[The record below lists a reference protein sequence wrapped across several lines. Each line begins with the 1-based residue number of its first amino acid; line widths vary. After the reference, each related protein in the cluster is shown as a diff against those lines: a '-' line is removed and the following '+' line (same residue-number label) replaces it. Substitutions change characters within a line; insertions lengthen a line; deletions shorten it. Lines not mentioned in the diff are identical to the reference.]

1 MLFYTINNLLILVWA
16 ALFCF
21 YKPSQKKNLIF
32 IIFAFTQLGIISILR
47 YHIGFDYNMY
57 AAGYNFMYE
66 DGFSTLQYKDWE
78 IGFVFLTKILG
89 FVLPNYIWYMG
100 FLVFI
105 TLVPAAIF
113 IYKNSEMPWVST
125 VLYVNLFL
133 FFMTM
138 NFLRQSIALSLIML
152 SWHFMKRNKFIPF
165 AIIVIIASLFH
176 QTSLIMFIVY
186 FLVKMKTTI
195 KEIIVYLYLLL
206 WFYISSTGFINLITS
221 FVHEEYS
228 NSVFIREGLSFIYA
242 ILPVAVVLVAFWL
255 VKINTIVFD
264 REVQYII
271 NMSLICAI
279 LSITMSKHSILERL
293 TYYFTIFLIIL
304 VPIIYQSIK
313 TNGIK
318 FSIGSNKVLEL
329 CSEKEKKITAVV
341 FLVLVLVLSY
351 FHMYY
356 GLAENAHG
364 VMPYETWFRF

>member
-1 MLFYTINNLLILVWA
+1 MLFYTINNLLILLWA
-16 ALFCF
+16 AVFCF
-21 YKPSQKKNLIF
+21 HKPSKKKNLVF
-32 IIFAFTQLGIISILR
+32 IVLAFTQLGIISILR

-89 FVLPNYIWYMG
+89 LVLPNYIWYMG

-138 NFLRQSIALSLIML
+138 NFLRQAAALSIIML
-152 SWHFMKRNKFIPF
+152 SWHFMKKNKIIPF
-165 AIIVIIASLFH
+165 IITVIAASLFH
-176 QTSLIMFIVY
+176 QTALVMIVVY
-186 FLVKMKTTI
+186 FLVKMKSGI
-195 KEIIVYLYLLL
+195 KEILFYLYLLL
-206 WFYISSTGFINLITS
+206 WFYISSTGFINLMTS

-228 NSVFIREGLSFIYA
+228 DSFFIREGLSFIYA

-255 VKINTIVFD
+255 VKINTIAVD
-264 REVQYII
+264 RKVQYII
-271 NMSLICAI
+271 NMSLIYAI
-279 LSITMSKHSILERL
+279 LSVTMLRHSIIERL
-293 TYYFTIFLIIL
+293 TYYFAIFLIIL

-313 TNGIK
+313 YNGIK
-318 FSIGSNKVLEL
+318 FSLGSDRMIEI
-329 CSEKEKKITAVV
+329 STEKQKKIVAAVV
-341 FLVLVLVLSY
+341 LCVILAISY
-351 FHMYY
+351 SAFYY
-356 GLAENAHG
+356 GISENAHG
-364 VMPYETWFRF
+364 VVPYDTWL

>member
-1 MLFYTINNLLILVWA
+1 MLFYTVNNLVILLWA

-21 YKPSQKKNLIF
+21 HKPSKRKNLVF
-32 IIFAFTQLGIISILR
+32 IILTFTQLGLISILR

-78 IGFVFLTKILG
+78 VGFVFLTKILG
-89 FVLPNYIWYMG
+89 CLLPNYIWYMG
-100 FLVFI
+100 FIVFI
-105 TLVPAAIF
+105 TLVPAGIF

-138 NFLRQSIALSLIML
+138 NFLRQSIALSIIML
-152 SWHFMKRNKFIPF
+152 SWHFMKKNKFIPF
-165 AIIVIIASLFH
+165 AITVIIASLFH
-176 QTSLIMFIVY
+176 QTALIMFIVY
-186 FLVKMKTTI
+186 FFVKMKTTM
-195 KEIIVYLYLLL
+195 KEIIVYLYILL

-228 NSVFIREGLSFIYA
+228 DSVFIRQGLSFVYA
-242 ILPVAVVLVAFWL
+242 VLPAVVVLAAFWL
-255 VKINTIVFD
+255 VKIKTITVN

-293 TYYFTIFLIIL
+293 TYYFTIFLILL
-304 VPIIYQSIK
+304 VPVIYQSIR

-318 FSIGSNKVLEL
+318 FSIGSNKAINL
-329 CSEKEKKITAVV
+329 CSEKEKKITATV
-341 FLVLVLVLSY
+341 FLVLILVLSY
-351 FHMYY
+351 IHMYY
-356 GLAENAHG
+356 GMAENAHG
-364 VMPYETWFRF
+364 VVSYETWLSF

>member
-1 MLFYTINNLLILVWA
+1 MLFYTINNLVILLWA

-21 YKPSQKKNLIF
+21 HKPSKRKNLIF
-32 IIFAFTQLGIISILR
+32 IILTFTQLGLISILR

-89 FVLPNYIWYMG
+89 CLLPNYIWYMG

-138 NFLRQSIALSLIML
+138 NFLRQSIALSIVML

-165 AIIVIIASLFH
+165 AITVIIASLFH

-186 FLVKMKTTI
+186 FLVKMKIKI
-195 KEIIVYLYLLL
+195 KEIIMYLYILL

-228 NSVFIREGLSFIYA
+228 DSVFIRQGLSFIYA
-242 ILPVAVVLVAFWL
+242 VLPVVVVLVAFWL
-255 VKINTIVFD
+255 VKIKTIAVD

-293 TYYFTIFLIIL
+293 TYYFTIFLILL
-304 VPIIYQSIK
+304 VPIIYQSIR

-318 FSIGSNKVLEL
+318 FSIGSNQAVNL
-329 CSEKEKKITAVV
+329 CSEKEKKIAATV
-341 FLVLVLVLSY
+341 FLVLILVLSY
-351 FHMYY
+351 IHMYY
-356 GLAENAHG
+356 GMAENAHG
-364 VMPYETWFRF
+364 VVSYETWLSF